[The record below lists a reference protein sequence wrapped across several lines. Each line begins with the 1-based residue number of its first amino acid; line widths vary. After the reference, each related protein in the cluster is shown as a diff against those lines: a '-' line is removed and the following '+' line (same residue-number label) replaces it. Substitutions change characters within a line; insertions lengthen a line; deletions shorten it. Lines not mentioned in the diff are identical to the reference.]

1 MIEHREGRSS
11 RWLRGN
17 RLRVAFLVALVET
30 LLILTDVIGW
40 RWAVIAAAIVFAFHW
55 FYGRRASREWIR
67 QLSWTAV
74 LAQTLPLVVP
84 IIALAVSL
92 ALALAVVAVAV
103 VVLAYLLLGLGR
115 RLR

>member
-1 MIEHREGRSS
+1 VIEHREGRSS

-17 RLRVAFLVALVET
+17 RLRVALLVALVET

-74 LAQTLPLVVP
+74 LAQLLPLLVP
-84 IIALAVSL
+84 IVALAVSFAL
-92 ALALAVVAVAV
+92 ALALVAVAV